1 MLYVQAGAQ
10 VNAKTDGGK
19 TALIHAVSNN
29 CVEAAEALL
38 NAGADINITDGEGY
52 TALHYGARDNS
63 VECL

>member
-1 MLYVQAGAQ
+1 MQAGAE

-38 NAGADINITDGEGY
+38 SGGAEINTADGEGY

-63 VECL
+63 VECM